1 LRWAV
6 TRARAAGGSC
16 WGEGGVLIGA
26 LAGGTGNGEGART
39 AIFRSLRSARIWAIC
54 RRGGGFV
61 VAICEVVWFWIGVA
75 ARSRCRASCLGDA
88 ADDVSVREIVAEGFL
103 SSFPPANGC
112 SVTQL
117 IFYYV
122 ITARICYNDFYE
134 KAGKGCVHW
143 AQFRVRQ
150 SSVLE
155 LLSLG
160 LGMKS

>member
-1 LRWAV
+1 
-6 TRARAAGGSC
+6 
-16 WGEGGVLIGA
+16 
-26 LAGGTGNGEGART
+26 
-39 AIFRSLRSARIWAIC
+39 
-54 RRGGGFV
+54 
-61 VAICEVVWFWIGVA
+61 
-75 ARSRCRASCLGDA
+75 
-88 ADDVSVREIVAEGFL
+88 VREIVAEGFL

-160 LGMKS
+160 LGMKSWWNANIEIMLRSSTTSDPNSLSSS